1 VKTGY
6 LDFDKK
12 TSKKSLTELP
22 MKALRIR
29 YWKEETEE
37 RSWKVIPDTQEAL
50 TTVLRK
56 GCMFISTP
64 ALSTPYDAQNP
75 DAEIMRFDNLVLDF
89 DDKANPGNAH
99 RELLVL
105 TGHIAEQYGIDPY
118 CMSFWCSGS
127 KGFHCSIPAECFG
140 SQDGD
145 PYLPLI
151 YKRIVCQWAAS
162 LELSTIDTSMYCM
175 SRGKMFRIENV
186 KRSNGRYK
194 VPLTLDEVQSLPIE
208 TLWKLSENPR
218 EVEPVDADTE
228 CEDLAKL
235 YQECKSEVRKE
246 IAAQKNQPPVDPEII
261 SRLKG
266 QVAPCIVHILRDNPK
281 TDTSFNTITMNLC
294 KYFRDTESSLNNT
307 LHVVESFLQSYPYS
321 TSYTSYNERLK
332 HFKEQWAYHQGR
344 TDNPFRCSY
353 ILGMKLKGSAFDCK
367 KCQMKE
373 PGENSDADAT
383 PPESDKWIGAIELFP
398 QLPEF
403 PFKVLPEDI
412 AASLKQLAVSCATSS
427 NSLAGA
433 AITIICAMLGK
444 TISVSPKAS
453 WTSPIM
459 LWVGDIKSSGQGKSP
474 PVKLLLKPVW
484 SLQRSEDD
492 RVEKI
497 NDIEMDKKP
506 KDRRLTRG
514 RSFLL
519 TDMTLEALRGE
530 SKACPTGGILYHTDE
545 LSAMINGQNQYKS
558 GKGNDRESFLNI
570 HSGTGSRV
578 GRVSESVSVDI
589 DLNIIGGIQ
598 PFVFQKV
605 FGAENGFYLADGT
618 VTRFL
623 WTFEP
628 EANHLLTEEVW
639 SIANAGIWSDL
650 INRSNEWSLAHIEKR
665 LKLIFTTDAF
675 TKFCLWRNSI
685 YKKIKSFPPEVRAFI
700 PKTVD
705 YAVRLSAAIHC
716 ISCLNAEM
724 DISPILQ
731 VEDIQKGIDAA
742 SYYMGNAIAAIRHI
756 REGFIPVNV
765 DKAQMERLLITL
777 ESLKNDTESGR
788 LAVGYIC
795 KKYNEG
801 LPVDETL
808 SPRAI
813 GSLIR
818 KCGLEISASKF
829 RCNGIIGAYCL
840 VWDDK
845 KFLNL
850 KNEVHKS
857 TSPQT

>member
-1 VKTGY
+1 
-6 LDFDKK
+6 
-12 TSKKSLTELP
+12 
-22 MKALRIR
+22 
-29 YWKEETEE
+29 
-37 RSWKVIPDTQEAL
+37 
-50 TTVLRK
+50 
-56 GCMFISTP
+56 
-64 ALSTPYDAQNP
+64 
-75 DAEIMRFDNLVLDF
+75 
-89 DDKANPGNAH
+89 
-99 RELLVL
+99 
-105 TGHIAEQYGIDPY
+105 
-118 CMSFWCSGS
+118 
-127 KGFHCSIPAECFG
+127 
-140 SQDGD
+140 
-145 PYLPLI
+145 
-151 YKRIVCQWAAS
+151 
-162 LELSTIDTSMYCM
+162 
-175 SRGKMFRIENV
+175 
-186 KRSNGRYK
+186 
-194 VPLTLDEVQSLPIE
+194 
-208 TLWKLSENPR
+208 
-218 EVEPVDADTE
+218 
-228 CEDLAKL
+228 
-235 YQECKSEVRKE
+235 
-246 IAAQKNQPPVDPEII
+246 
-261 SRLKG
+261 
-266 QVAPCIVHILRDNPK
+266 
-281 TDTSFNTITMNLC
+281 
-294 KYFRDTESSLNNT
+294 
-307 LHVVESFLQSYPYS
+307 
-321 TSYTSYNERLK
+321 
-332 HFKEQWAYHQGR
+332 
-344 TDNPFRCSY
+344 
-353 ILGMKLKGSAFDCK
+353 
-367 KCQMKE
+367 
-373 PGENSDADAT
+373 
-383 PPESDKWIGAIELFP
+383 
-398 QLPEF
+398 
-403 PFKVLPEDI
+403 
-412 AASLKQLAVSCATSS
+412 
-427 NSLAGA
+427 
-433 AITIICAMLGK
+433 
-444 TISVSPKAS
+444 
-453 WTSPIM
+453 
-459 LWVGDIKSSGQGKSP
+459 
-474 PVKLLLKPVW
+474 
-484 SLQRSEDD
+484 
-492 RVEKI
+492 
-497 NDIEMDKKP
+497 
-506 KDRRLTRG
+506 
-514 RSFLL
+514 
-519 TDMTLEALRGE
+519 
-530 SKACPTGGILYHTDE
+530 
-545 LSAMINGQNQYKS
+545 
-558 GKGNDRESFLNI
+558 
-570 HSGTGSRV
+570 
-578 GRVSESVSVDI
+578 VSESVSVDI

-639 SIANAGIWSDL
+639 SIVNAGIWSYL
-650 INRSNEWSLAHIEKR
+650 INRSNEWSLAHIEKP